1 MTLLRLRMTEDMQV
15 RHFSPRTQYAYLQQ
29 VSLFARHYGQ
39 SPALLG
45 PEQIRNYQLFLTNRK
60 KMAPSSITV
69 AISALRFLYQVT
81 LKRGWDLG
89 QSIPYP
95 KQPRKLPVV
104 ASPEEVLHFLDCA
117 PGLKHRAILTACYAA
132 GLRVSEA
139 VSLRPA
145 DIDSR
150 RRVIRIHQGKG
161 RKDRYLMLSPR
172 LLAVL
177 RDYWLSCVTT
187 GAPSVPPVASGSSR
201 GSHPY
206 TPFPP
211 RRWCAP
217 ATKPFACPA
226 CPNPSRP
233 THCDTASPFTCSKP
247 APTSA
252 PFNSCSVIAAS
263 PPPPAPCTL
272 PPSKSPLRPV
282 HSTCRNPLSPPGDP
296 PQS

>member
-1 MTLLRLRMTEDMQV
+1 MTPLRLRMTEDMQV

-29 VSLFARHYGQ
+29 VSLFARHFGQ

-45 PEQIRNYQLFLTNRK
+45 PEQIRDYQLFLTNRK
-60 KMAPSSITV
+60 KMAPSSIAV

-145 DIDSR
+145 DIDSLR
-150 RRVIRIHQGKG
+150 KVIRVHQGKG
-161 RKDRYLMLSPR
+161 RKDRYVMLSPR
-172 LLAVL
+172 LLAIL
-177 RDYWLSCVTT
+177 RDYWRTLR
-187 GAPSVPPVASGSSR
+187 PGSLQWL
-201 GSHPY
+201 
-206 TPFPP
+206 FPG
-211 RRWCAP
+211 
-217 ATKPFACPA
+217 
-226 CPNPSRP
+226 
-233 THCDTASPFTCSKP
+233 ASPAQPLTTKAVVLACHKALRRSRLSKP
-247 APTSA
+247 LTPHSLRHCFAVHLLEAGTNLRTIQLLLGHRSLSTTARYLHLAGFKVSA
-252 PFNSCSVIAAS
+252 
-263 PPPPAPCTL
+263 TT
-272 PPSKSPLRPV
+272 SPLDLLPLPQAE
-282 HSTCRNPLSPPGDP
+282 ST
-296 PQS
+296 Q

>member
-1 MTLLRLRMTEDMQV
+1 MTPLRLRMTEDMQV

-29 VSLFARHYGQ
+29 VSLFARHFGQ

-45 PEQIRNYQLFLTNRK
+45 PEQIRDYQLFLTNRK

-104 ASPEEVLHFLDCA
+104 ASPEEVLRFLDCA

-139 VSLRPA
+139 VSLRPT

-150 RRVIRIHQGKG
+150 RRVIRVQQGKG
-161 RKDRYLMLSPR
+161 RKDRYVMLSPR

-177 RDYWLSCVTT
+177 RDYWRTIRPATRQWLFPGLSPIHPLSHPGG
-187 GAPSVPPVASGSSR
+187 GARLPQSPAPVPSVQTPHAPLAATLLRRSPARSR
-201 GSHPY
+201 HRRPHHP
-206 TPFPP
+206 TPA
-211 RRWCAP
+211 R
-217 ATKPFACPA
+217 
-226 CPNPSRP
+226 PSQPLHHRP
-233 THCDTASPFTCSKP
+233 HP
-247 APTSA
+247 APRQLQGLYHHQSTRPA
-252 PFNSCSVIAAS
+252 
-263 PPPPAPCTL
+263 PPAAI
-272 PPSKSPLRPV
+272 R
-282 HSTCRNPLSPPGDP
+282 
-296 PQS
+296 

>member
-1 MTLLRLRMTEDMQV
+1 M
-15 RHFSPRTQYAYLQQ
+15 
-29 VSLFARHYGQ
+29 SLFARHFGQ

-45 PEQIRNYQLFLTNRK
+45 PEQIRDYQLFLTNRK

-95 KQPRKLPVV
+95 KQPRKLPSS
-104 ASPEEVLHFLDCA
+104 ASPEEVLRFLDCA
-117 PGLKHRAILTACYAA
+117 PGPKHRAILTACYAA

-150 RRVIRIHQGKG
+150 RQVIRIHQGKG
-161 RKDRYLMLSPR
+161 RKDRYVMLSPR

-177 RDYWLSCVTT
+177 RDYWRTHRPGSRQWLFPGASPAHPLS
-187 GAPSVPPVASGSSR
+187 
-201 GSHPY
+201 
-206 TPFPP
+206 P

-217 ATKPFACPA
+217 ATKPCACPA

-233 THCDTASPFTCSKP
+233 LTATLLRRSPARSRHRHPHHSTP
-247 APTSA
+247 ARSSQPLHHR
-252 PFNSCSVIAAS
+252 PH
-263 PPPPAPCTL
+263 PAPCRL
-272 PPSKSPLRPV
+272 QSLHYDSPLD
-282 HSTCRNPLSPPGDP
+282 L
-296 PQS
+296 PQSAESTR

>member
-1 MTLLRLRMTEDMQV
+1 MTPLRLRMTEDMQV
-15 RHFSPRTQYAYLQQ
+15 RNLSPRTQSTYLLQ
-29 VSLFARHYGQ
+29 VSLFARHFGQ

-45 PEQIRNYQLFLTNRK
+45 REQIRNYQLFLTNRK

-69 AISALRFLYQVT
+69 AVAALRFLYQVT

-89 QSIPYP
+89 QSIPSP

-161 RKDRYLMLSPR
+161 RKDRYVMLSPR

-177 RDYWLSCVTT
+177 RDYWRT
-187 GAPSVPPVASGSSR
+187 
-201 GSHPY
+201 
-206 TPFPP
+206 F
-211 RRWCAP
+211 
-217 ATKPFACPA
+217 
-226 CPNPSRP
+226 RP
-233 THCDTASPFTCSKP
+233 TSRQWLFPGASPAHPLTTKAVGLACHKALRLSRLSKP
-247 APTSA
+247 LTPHSLRHCFAVHLLEAGTDIRTIQLLLGHRSLSTTA
-252 PFNSCSVIAAS
+252 RYLHLAAFKVS
-263 PPPPAPCTL
+263 TTT
-272 PPSKSPLRPV
+272 SPLD
-282 HSTCRNPLSPPGDP
+282 L
-296 PQS
+296 PQSAESTR

>member
-1 MTLLRLRMTEDMQV
+1 MTPLRLRMTEDMQV

-29 VSLFARHYGQ
+29 VSLFAGHFGQ
-39 SPALLG
+39 SPASLG
-45 PEQIRNYQLFLTNRK
+45 PEQIRDYQLFLTNRK

-81 LKRGWDLG
+81 LKRGWGLG

-150 RRVIRIHQGKG
+150 RQVIRIHQGKG
-161 RKDRYLMLSPR
+161 RKDRYVMLSPR

-177 RDYWLSCVTT
+177 RDYWRTFRPTSRQWLFPGPHPHT
-187 GAPSVPPVASGSSR
+187 PS
-201 GSHPY
+201 
-206 TPFPP
+206 PP
-211 RRWCAP
+211 RRWSWP
-217 ATKPFACPA
+217 ATKPCACPA
-226 CPNPSRP
+226 CPNPSHP

-263 PPPPAPCTL
+263 PPPPAICTL